1 MITYIEKQ
9 IETGDIK
16 ADTGFI
22 REKMKRLEKIEEGTR
37 VIMER
42 LEMLFEL
49 LQTSIDANRH
59 VPIPGEFYL
68 IFFCLV

>member
-9 IETGDIK
+9 IETGDI
-16 ADTGFI
+16 
-22 REKMKRLEKIEEGTR
+22 REKIEEGTR
-37 VIMER
+37 VITER
-42 LEMLFEL
+42 LEMLSEL
-49 LQTSIDANRH
+49 LQTIIDANRH

>member
-9 IETGDIK
+9 IETGDI
-16 ADTGFI
+16 
-22 REKMKRLEKIEEGTR
+22 REKIEEGTR
-37 VIMER
+37 VITER
-42 LEMLFEL
+42 LEMLSEL
-49 LQTSIDANRH
+49 LQASIDANRH

>member
-22 REKMKRLEKIEEGTR
+22 REKIEEGTR